1 MAILRQLGLGVGIFG
16 KATVNASPR
25 KHVVV
30 PPFCKKPL
38 AASRALEPLKS
49 DTRNQIESHPAKRGN
64 KYWCGALE

>member
-1 MAILRQLGLGVGIFG
+1 MGMLGQVGLGVGIFG

-30 PPFCKKPL
+30 PPFCKKPF

-49 DTRNQIESHPAKRGN
+49 DARNQIERYPAKRGD